1 MAEEMKTEELQA
13 AEKLFAD
20 ATRVLAEMR
29 ELKSRGKIN
38 NPAAL
43 ADQVVNNVMPLLL
56 DALQANV
63 ELQQQL
69 DEFAADVSDAL
80 DVEHDDDESRLAPE
94 DAATLAAVIKDY
106 RLVMEGSLS
115 NANLEQMQRAQQLIS
130 QIDEALQLIDQ
141 VTVVDDDEDEDDE
154 DDEESAPD
162 SGVTVTPTEAEPAVA
177 PTEPP
182 PPEPAAEPAAAEQEP
197 DTEPATSET

>member
-94 DAATLAAVIKDY
+94 DAATLAGVIKDY